1 MQNIFLEQIEKFLK
15 QSIEKNVKWKSIRL
29 LGGEPTLHP
38 EIEKIVQILLEY
50 KEKYSKECNITV
62 VSNGSG
68 EFVNSILDRLKN
80 KYTIEIQNSN
90 KISDIQV
97 GFSPVNQA
105 PIDMEEYKLLNGWSY
120 DKKRGSV
127 RYDRIPVGIRKI
139 VELDCPQDY
148 MQFVPDGLENGFTS
162 ADFANAAH
170 IDRQTAAS
178 VLAMLNYM
186 EQVKRVGKTGNA
198 YIYDIEEHY

>member
-1 MQNIFLEQIEKFLK
+1 MVGCAGTADAQA
-15 QSIEKNVKWKSIRL
+15 
-29 LGGEPTLHP
+29 
-38 EIEKIVQILLEY
+38 
-50 KEKYSKECNITV
+50 
-62 VSNGSG
+62 VSRRAAVRMS
-68 EFVNSILDRLKN
+68 
-80 KYTIEIQNSN
+80 
-90 KISDIQV
+90 
-97 GFSPVNQA
+97 
-105 PIDMEEYKLLNGWSY
+105 
-120 DKKRGSV
+120 GSV
-127 RYDRIPVGIRKI
+127 RYDRIPIGIRKI

-148 MQFVPDGLENGFTS
+148 MQFVPEGLEKNFTS

>member
-1 MQNIFLEQIEKFLK
+1 MVYPLPFN
-15 QSIEKNVKWKSIRL
+15 KWLSWVNPDNGEVQGRRKSPRHFTEYDAFYEL
-29 LGGEPTLHP
+29 Y
-38 EIEKIVQILLEY
+38 KIKSY
-50 KEKYSKECNITV
+50 
-62 VSNGSG
+62 
-68 EFVNSILDRLKN
+68 LKN
-80 KYTIEIQNSN
+80 PNLSINL
-90 KISDIQV
+90 V
-97 GFSPVNQA
+97 LM
-105 PIDMEEYKLLNGWSY
+105 DMEEYKLLNGWSY

-148 MQFVPDGLENGFTS
+148 MQFVPEGLENGFTS